1 METIKKLLNH
11 ERYQSIAVLLI
22 CAFLLWFYGCDSKCN
37 SLTRP
42 NTQVTR
48 GELAIEI
55 QSLQGLADLRYA
67 DLDRQ
72 DAFRTAIV
80 EQALIIGQTGT
91 LNPYGVIAML
101 AGTLGIGATVDN
113 VRKRN
118 EIKALKKNE

>member
-1 METIKKLLNH
+1 MDTLKNLLNH

-22 CAFLLWFYGCDSKCN
+22 IGFLLWFYGCDSKCN

-48 GELAIEI
+48 SELTLEI

-72 DAFRTAIV
+72 DAFRTAVI
-80 EQALIIGQTGT
+80 EQALIVGQTGT
-91 LNPYGVIAML
+91 FNPYGVIAML
-101 AGTLGIGATVDN
+101 AGTIGIGATIDN
-113 VRKRN
+113 VRKRT
-118 EIKALKKNE
+118 EIKKLSNGK